1 MDTTINI
8 PALFLLRGRNASGT
22 EQSLWHL
29 IDWSMV
35 AHSVKSLQV
44 RIAKAVEAKQW
55 HKVKRLQW
63 IIAHNLAAKLLA
75 VKRVTENT
83 GKRTPG
89 IDRARWTT
97 ANEKLDAA
105 QRLQLK
111 GYKPKAVR
119 RIYIPKS
126 NGKKR
131 PLGIPTLHDRAM
143 QALHLTGLDPVS
155 ETTADANSYGFRPY
169 RSCADAIARCFDM
182 LCKKNSPQWILEGDI
197 KGCFDNISHEWM
209 LHNIPMHQHTLKQW
223 LEAGYVDKNQWF
235 VTTSG
240 TPQGSIISPTL
251 ANMVLDGLEKHIDV
265 ACNIKQVGKTNR
277 RINPHHIHYIRYA
290 DDFIV
295 TASDEDYLKQTVL
308 PAIQAFLTQR
318 GLTLSDEKTQITHI
332 EKGFDFLGQN
342 VRKYKGKLLI
352 KPSKK
357 NIKTFLDKV
366 QEVVKSLSNVK
377 TIHLIETLTP
387 MIRGWALYHRH
398 IVAKETFG
406 HIDHAITMM
415 LWRWAKRRHGGDK
428 NKMWIKNR
436 YFTRNKGKDWILYDM
451 EGETEKAEKVTLF
464 QASSIAIKRHVKID
478 GKANPYAAAHETYFE
493 KRADEKMAAKFTG
506 RQLLEY
512 LYIRQKGC
520 CAFCEQRLTP
530 ETGWNTHHIEQRH
543 LGGRNTDDNLVLL
556 HPNCHQSVHQIN
568 FSFTKPLPRNPH
580 GKRVIGTSVRAV

>member
-1 MDTTINI
+1 MDTSINL
-8 PALFLLRGRNASGT
+8 PALFMLTGRNASGAG
-22 EQSLWHL
+22 QPLWHF
-29 IDWSMV
+29 IDWSEV
-35 AHSVKSLQV
+35 IRTVKSLQV
-44 RIAKAVEAKQW
+44 RIAKAVEAKKW

-63 IIAHNLAAKLLA
+63 IVTHNFAAKLLA

-89 IDRARWTT
+89 IDRVTWTT
-97 ANEKLDAA
+97 ATEKLDAA
-105 QRLQLK
+105 QKLRLK

-155 ETTADANSYGFRPY
+155 ETTADANSYGFRPN
-169 RSCADAIARCFDM
+169 RSCADAMARCFDM

-197 KGCFDNISHEWM
+197 KGCFDNISHQWM
-209 LHNIPMHQHTLKQW
+209 LENIPLHQHTLKQW
-223 LEAGYVDKNQWF
+223 LGAGYVEKEHWF
-235 VTTSG
+235 ATSSG

-251 ANMVLDGLEKHIDV
+251 ANMVLDGLEKHIDI
-265 ACNIKQVGKTNR
+265 ACNIKHYSKTNR
-277 RINPHHIHYIRYA
+277 RINPHHIHFIRYA

-295 TASDEDYLKQTVL
+295 TASDENYLKRTVL
-308 PAIQAFLTQR
+308 PAIQDFLTVR
-318 GLTLSDEKTQITHI
+318 GLSLSDDKTHITHI
-332 EKGFDFLGQN
+332 ETGFDFLGQN

-366 QEVVKSLSNVK
+366 HEVVKNLSNVR

-398 IVAKETFG
+398 IVAKETFAY
-406 HIDHAITMM
+406 IDHAITMM
-415 LWRWAKRRHGGDK
+415 LWRWAKRRHSG
-428 NKMWIKNR
+428 NKKMMWLKNR
-436 YFTRNKGKDWILYDM
+436 YFIRNKGKDWILYDTA
-451 EGETEKAEKVTLF
+451 EDNDKEKVTLF

-478 GKANPYAAAHETYFE
+478 SKANPYSPEYETYFE
-493 KRADEKMAAKFTG
+493 QRAAEKMAEKFTG
-506 RQLLEY
+506 RQLLTY
-512 LYIRQKGC
+512 LYNRQSGC

-530 ETGWNTHHIEQRH
+530 QTGWNTHHIEQRH
-543 LGGRNTDDNLVLL
+543 LGGKNSEDNLVLL
-556 HPNCHQSVHQIN
+556 HPNCHVSVHQNN
-568 FSFTKPLPRNPH
+568 FSFMKPPPRNPH
-580 GKRVIGTSVRAV
+580 GNRVIGRSVRAV